1 MAAIESLLAAHFRPQ
16 MRASHSHVA
25 PLLAGF
31 EPVLSGLNKNMATP
45 GGLQPPTSAFG
56 KPCSMRLSYGATR
69 DDLAV
74 RRAGGMM
81 GRGSMCDFGPGPGPC
96 RNDPVVVNIS

>member
-1 MAAIESLLAAHFRPQ
+1 VAAIESLLAAHFRPQ

-45 GGLQPPTSAFG
+45 GGGPEVITIKALAMSNRPAAAAASARFARRCLTRRQARYTLKRADN
-56 KPCSMRLSYGATR
+56 KPEH
-69 DDLAV
+69 
-74 RRAGGMM
+74 
-81 GRGSMCDFGPGPGPC
+81 
-96 RNDPVVVNIS
+96 